1 MLGLAPA
8 TAMLAGVDPLATVL
22 VAASVLLS
30 RGLGSALAGS
40 ALNFALTERRAV
52 SVGGGERA
60 LTVMTAL
67 VDAGVDIRV
76 CGIFDDRD
84 DSRSPPVVRGVPKL
98 GTLVDLVAF
107 VRAPEIDMLIVT
119 LPLRADRRIREVLK
133 AVEVLPVDVRLS
145 GFSDDPAFRR
155 RGASPARGGLIGVM
169 SRPLRQ
175 RQRLVKR
182 GLDLA
187 GTAAAVL
194 LLSPVLL
201 QPPARRRSRAN
212 SIYAVRLPSR
222 DDLGAAYFFSSQPY
236 HPFSLGDSASPRC
249 RCNS

>member
-1 MLGLAPA
+1 MLGLALA

-40 ALNFALTERRAV
+40 ALDFALTERRAV
-52 SVGGGERA
+52 IVGGGERA

-67 VDAGVDIRV
+67 VAAGADIRV

-145 GFSDDPAFRR
+145 DFSDDPL
-155 RGASPARGGLIGVM
+155 SGV
-169 SRPLRQ
+169 
-175 RQRLVKR
+175 
-182 GLDLA
+182 
-187 GTAAAVL
+187 AV
-194 LLSPVLL
+194 PP
-201 QPPARRRSRAN
+201 PPA
-212 SIYAVRLPSR
+212 V
-222 DDLGAAYFFSSQPY
+222 G
-236 HPFSLGDSASPRC
+236 
-249 RCNS
+249 